1 MAIKKKRDFNQLIIL
16 DLLSSKRRILRLRL
30 AKKNRKKRSCWFY
43 IGRTDL
49 WWQNLILN
57 ITPKEAYKK
66 NFRLD
71 KNSFFELVSLLEP
84 YISPDSY
91 SPNIRAI
98 TPEKKVAITL
108 YYLKDSGTLNITA
121 NTFGIAVCTTS
132 AVIFEVCNA
141 IVKYIGP
148 SFVNLP
154 KNKQQMREK
163 ISEFESKFGMIQ
175 VFGCVDGT
183 HIPIVCP
190 TNHSQDYFCY
200 KQYYSLQVQAVCDYK
215 GSFLDVECMWPG
227 SVHDAKVF
235 SNSSINTNLRSS
247 RLPGTFQTITK
258 NKIKVPCYLIGDPA
272 YPLLPHCMKEYS
284 TCKKNDEVIFN
295 SMLRTARNPI
305 ECAFGRLKARWKIL
319 TKKMD
324 LKLEKIPTVIYA
336 CFILH
341 NFCERH
347 SICIDEELVKI
358 QVEVINENE
367 KNFRNLPDPIFS
379 CIDGEGEVIRKAL
392 TEYISENY
400 VQKQTVYTK

>member
-1 MAIKKKRDFNQLIIL
+1 
-16 DLLSSKRRILRLRL
+16 
-30 AKKNRKKRSCWFY
+30 
-43 IGRTDL
+43 
-49 WWQNLILN
+49 
-57 ITPKEAYKK
+57 
-66 NFRLD
+66 
-71 KNSFFELVSLLEP
+71 
-84 YISPDSY
+84 
-91 SPNIRAI
+91 
-98 TPEKKVAITL
+98 
-108 YYLKDSGTLNITA
+108 
-121 NTFGIAVCTTS
+121 
-132 AVIFEVCNA
+132 
-141 IVKYIGP
+141 
-148 SFVNLP
+148 
-154 KNKQQMREK
+154 MREK

-175 VFGCVDGT
+175 AFGCVDGT

-324 LKLEKIPTVIYA
+324 SKLEKIPTVIYV

-358 QVEVINENE
+358 QVEVPGVLLHGNLDLFLDINSV
-367 KNFRNLPDPIFS
+367 FRLAFDLKTVLLSAFLNILLSLGDI
-379 CIDGEGEVIRKAL
+379 IDIHGKEIVGRLLEFDGI
-392 TEYISENY
+392 
-400 VQKQTVYTK
+400 